1 MGKFTAYK
9 VPLASLPH
17 GIHKFEY
24 QLGKQF
30 FTDMENADIH
40 DADIKVEIGQC
51 VRGAET
57 IIAELKK

>member
-1 MGKFTAYK
+1 MFL
-9 VPLASLPH
+9 PL
-17 GIHKFEY
+17 
-24 QLGKQF
+24 
-30 FTDMENADIH
+30 